1 MNSNYVQRILF
12 TLKIQGPPTLSLC
25 IAHLFIYSIF
35 YIYIYTYVQCTF
47 EYKTKIYLNK
57 IK

>member
-25 IAHLFIYSIF
+25 IAHLFIYSIL
-35 YIYIYTYVQCTF
+35 YIYIHMYNVPLNTRL
-47 EYKTKIYLNK
+47 IYIL
-57 IK
+57 IR

>member
-35 YIYIYTYVQCTF
+35 YIYIYIHMYNVP
-47 EYKTKIYLNK
+47 LNTRLRY
-57 IK
+57 ILIR